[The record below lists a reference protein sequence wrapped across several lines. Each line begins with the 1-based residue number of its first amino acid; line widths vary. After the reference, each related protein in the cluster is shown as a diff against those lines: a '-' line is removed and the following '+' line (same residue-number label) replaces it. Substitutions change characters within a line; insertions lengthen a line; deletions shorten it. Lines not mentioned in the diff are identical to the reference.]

1 MIKIVKRK
9 TIQYVTKDEFE
20 ELKLKYPKA
29 VTSKREDGSER
40 IFIKC
45 VTYVLR

>member
-1 MIKIVKRK
+1 MKDKKIRDVTKEEFEKLKQKYTKVVTYKRK
-9 TIQYVTKDEFE
+9 
-20 ELKLKYPKA
+20 
-29 VTSKREDGSER
+29 DGSER